1 VSAPTLTATA
11 GTTAVAEVVSPA
23 PRDEWAAL
31 VTADPASMVD
41 HSPAWM
47 DVITATS
54 PFEDASRLYRFADG
68 RRMVL
73 PLARRRGALLSFP
86 DGWGI
91 GGLVGDPRNADAV
104 TAVLADL
111 AAAPAL
117 LTRVRPDPL
126 EGDLWATAGAAV
138 GATAR
143 PRCAHVID
151 LTVGIDGLWD
161 GLHRSARRSVTKA
174 RTSGLAITDE
184 ATPAHLAAYYRLYL
198 LSLDRWAERSR
209 EPRWLARR
217 RGIRRDPLRK
227 LEVMADVLGDRFR
240 LWLAWLDGEPVAGSI
255 VLLGNAGHATRGA
268 IDRERAAPTR
278 ASHLLEWLALEEAVA
293 EGSTVQHL
301 GESGNRASLSMFK
314 ESFGARPVVY
324 ADHTLER
331 LPVTA
336 ADRHLRTGVK
346 RLVGFRDDPA

>member
-1 VSAPTLTATA
+1 MSAPTLAPTA
-11 GTTAVAEVVSPA
+11 GAPTLVEVVSPA
-23 PRDEWAAL
+23 PREEWAAL
-31 VTADPASMVD
+31 VAADPTSMAD
-41 HSPAWM
+41 HSPAWT
-47 DVITATS
+47 DVLTATS

-73 PLARRRGALLSFP
+73 PLARRRGALVSFP

-91 GGLVGDPRNADAV
+91 GGLVGDARDVAAV
-104 TAVLADL
+104 TAVLTDL
-111 AAAPAL
+111 ATAPAL
-117 LTRVRPDPL
+117 LARVRPDPL
-126 EGDLWATAGAAV
+126 AGDLWARAGAAV

-143 PRCAHVID
+143 PRRAHVID
-151 LTVGIDGLWD
+151 LTVGLDGLWD
-161 GLHRSARRSVTKA
+161 GLSGSVRRSVKKA
-174 RTSGLAITDE
+174 RKAGLVITDE
-184 ATPAHLAAYYRLYL
+184 ATAANLTAYYRLYL
-198 LSLDRWAERSR
+198 LSLDRWAQRSR

-293 EGSTVQHL
+293 GGATVQHL
-301 GESGNRASLSMFK
+301 GESGTSASLSMFK
-314 ESFGARPVVY
+314 ESFGARPVTY